1 MAENQLIPSNDRIRA
16 EARESDWAS
25 LLARAIDDMTRIVH
39 SELRLFS
46 ANMKTVLAEE
56 TDRVLA
62 SIATGVLMASGAIC
76 LVAAA
81 ILFLHEY
88 ARLPWWQSF
97 GVVGMALFAIAIGVG
112 AFATSRSKTSA
123 IALVEKS

>member
-1 MAENQLIPSNDRIRA
+1 MAENQLVPRNDRVRA
-16 EARESDWAS
+16 EARDADWGT
-25 LLARAIDDMTRIVH
+25 LLGRAIDDITRIVH

-46 ANMKTVLAEE
+46 ASMKSVLAEE

-62 SIATGVLMASGAIC
+62 AIATGVLMAGGAIC
-76 LVAAA
+76 VLVAA

-97 GVVGMALFAIAIGVG
+97 GIVGMGLFAIAIAFG
-112 AFATSRSKTSA
+112 AFAASRSKTPA
-123 IALVEKS
+123 IT